1 MPAEIRGKE
10 RVTLIAAIIIN
21 PDDKKMF
28 VFGGQETLEN
38 FCVLAKKALTSPDH
52 DVIYVT
58 NFPGIDMVYDY
69 VNKKDL
75 AEERKGINNDSSK

>member
-38 FCVLAKKALTSPDH
+38 FCVLAKK
-52 DVIYVT
+52 
-58 NFPGIDMVYDY
+58 
-69 VNKKDL
+69 
-75 AEERKGINNDSSK
+75 SSYISGS